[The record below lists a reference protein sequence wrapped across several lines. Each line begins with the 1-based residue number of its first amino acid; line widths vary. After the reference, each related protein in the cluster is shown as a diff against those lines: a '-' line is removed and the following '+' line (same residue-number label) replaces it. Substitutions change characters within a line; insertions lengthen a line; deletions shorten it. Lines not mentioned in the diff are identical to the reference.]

1 MKETRTVE
9 PRKKKSLSER
19 MRDDPELV
27 AALEGSEERFIER
40 IKQGH
45 RERLQREAREVAQ
58 REREERR
65 RARLRRLTFGLLGRS

>member
-1 MKETRTVE
+1 ME

-19 MRDDPELV
+19 MREDPELM

-45 RERLQREAREVAQ
+45 RERLQREARDAAR